1 MRDNL
6 ERENNNKNKENESI
20 NFKLIFDYLYSKKR
34 LFIIIFLFCFSG
46 FFLVSRIQKSRNI
59 KYAGSFQIL
68 IEDPIKSKDLSSN
81 SKGGQSSLLPGYTTS
96 SDIFTL
102 SSFLR
107 SDLVLGNL
115 SNKYKLKTSD
125 IKNMISITRG
135 GPSNNAD
142 GVLVIKLELEDK
154 LLGNK
159 LISDLAQTYVDAAR
173 LYREKKLQEGIE
185 FINKTKPNFE
195 EELEKL
201 DKRYRYLE
209 EKYVLIQGGRG
220 VSGMEFGIS
229 NLVSK
234 VDQIKSKLNFTI
246 EENSELLRYLEKNS
260 IDINNEKAKELITKY
275 SLVDQINPSNI
286 DNFLTNEKLISNIKE
301 RINKNIKTIN
311 YLKNQIQEIKF
322 EFNNPE
328 LLTRS
333 ISKLLEEIVL
343 VKEAL
348 KNLSTSSELFKIQIA
363 QNSTPWNIIEKPYM
377 GTEPVSKPFL
387 NEFLMISSI
396 SAFFSLLLIIT
407 IILIEDK
414 FANNNQITEFSGL
427 KIIGSLPKIDKDLYQ
442 KLKDNQFID
451 KDFKTMDKSNKKLL
465 DFENYFLSFC
475 SSLKELKNKEKSS
488 IFLISSPFNNYDT
501 FIDFYTSKFFSSI
514 GEKTLLIDT
523 NFDEYK
529 MNEII
534 ENKNPVGLFDYLSN
548 NQINFEEILSHSKI
562 NPNLDIAY
570 QGDTGKNNSLLIL
583 SKRME
588 ELLKNL
594 KQKYSYI
601 FIKSQNLH
609 NAETVSMSKLAD
621 LTIIEFDKNKITK
634 TNFKNLLVKLK
645 DHLDSINLLI
655 NE

>member
-1 MRDNL
+1 MNW
-6 ERENNNKNKENESI
+6 
-20 NFKLIFDYLYSKKR
+20 
-34 LFIIIFLFCFSG
+34 
-46 FFLVSRIQKSRNI
+46 
-59 KYAGSFQIL
+59 
-68 IEDPIKSKDLSSN
+68 
-81 SKGGQSSLLPGYTTS
+81 PG
-96 SDIFTL
+96 
-102 SSFLR
+102 
-107 SDLVLGNL
+107 
-115 SNKYKLKTSD
+115 
-125 IKNMISITRG
+125 
-135 GPSNNAD
+135 
-142 GVLVIKLELEDK
+142 
-154 LLGNK
+154 
-159 LISDLAQTYVDAAR
+159 
-173 LYREKKLQEGIE
+173 
-185 FINKTKPNFE
+185 
-195 EELEKL
+195 
-201 DKRYRYLE
+201 
-209 EKYVLIQGGRG
+209 
-220 VSGMEFGIS
+220 
-229 NLVSK
+229 
-234 VDQIKSKLNFTI
+234 
-246 EENSELLRYLEKNS
+246 
-260 IDINNEKAKELITKY
+260 
-275 SLVDQINPSNI
+275 
-286 DNFLTNEKLISNIKE
+286 
-301 RINKNIKTIN
+301 
-311 YLKNQIQEIKF
+311 
-322 EFNNPE
+322 
-328 LLTRS
+328 
-333 ISKLLEEIVL
+333 SKLLEEIVL

-475 SSLKELKNKEKSS
+475 SALKELKNKEKSS

-534 ENKNPVGLFDYLSN
+534 ESKNPVGLFDYLSN

-609 NAETVSMSKLAD
+609 NAETVSISSLAD